1 MKPPYEI
8 TPEIL
13 QKISPATASR
23 DLIKGVESGLL
34 AKTVRIDKYLW
45 AVRLYKTRTLAS
57 EACKKGKITV
67 DDMPAKP
74 SRTVT
79 AGDVIKV
86 KKMPVVYSYRVR
98 DPIEKR
104 VGAKIVDQY
113 VENITSQEELQKL
126 EMQDDFFIKRD
137 RGAGRPTKKE
147 RRLLDDMQDV

>member
-1 MKPPYEI
+1 M
-8 TPEIL
+8 
-13 QKISPATASR
+13 
-23 DLIKGVESGLL
+23 

-45 AVRLYKTRTLAS
+45 AVRLFKTRTLAS

-79 AGDVIKV
+79 AGDVIEV
-86 KKMPVVYSYRVR
+86 KKMPVVYSYRVK

-113 VENITSQEELQKL
+113 VENITSPEELQKL

-137 RGAGRPTKKE
+137 RGAGRPTKKD
-147 RRLLDDMQDV
+147 RRLLDNIQDH